1 MQKHDWLKHN
11 YAYISNEELFTL
23 GDIFTLAKY
32 INENLI
38 EIYYMDPDSSCI
50 EWLQWK
56 NDFYMK
62 LWESILKWIGS
73 KFTMDNYINLEF
85 EKDTFPGHRKE
96 CWYRGL
102 VKMRDSY
109 LNVVHC
115 FSNQYVWSPWRNLE
129 KCSNFEKMKKEV
141 GYYGE
146 LEESLKENIINIS
159 NLIWEDL
166 GEDISK
172 YVSFSDLKSLYWF
185 DTNLDE
191 IQEMY
196 FRL

>member
-1 MQKHDWLKHN
+1 
-11 YAYISNEELFTL
+11 
-23 GDIFTLAKY
+23 
-32 INENLI
+32 
-38 EIYYMDPDSSCI
+38 
-50 EWLQWK
+50 
-56 NDFYMK
+56 
-62 LWESILKWIGS
+62 
-73 KFTMDNYINLEF
+73 
-85 EKDTFPGHRKE
+85 
-96 CWYRGL
+96 
-102 VKMRDSY
+102 
-109 LNVVHC
+109 
-115 FSNQYVWSPWRNLE
+115 
-129 KCSNFEKMKKEV
+129 MKKEV